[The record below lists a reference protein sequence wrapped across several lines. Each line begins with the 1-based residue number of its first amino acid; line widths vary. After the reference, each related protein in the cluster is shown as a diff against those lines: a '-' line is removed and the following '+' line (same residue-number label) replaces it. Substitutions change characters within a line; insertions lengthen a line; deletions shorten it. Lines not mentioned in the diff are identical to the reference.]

1 MFKSVM
7 TKADELRKKGYTV
20 VSFSISKDGKVTQG
34 LAVAGQVPDIESY
47 GSGYRKAT
55 ASEKKEILKHFPEEF
70 CSEEVVTVYCRM

>member
-7 TKADELRKKGYTV
+7 TTADELRKKGKIV

-34 LAVAGQVPDIESY
+34 LAVAGEVPDLERC
-47 GSGYRKAT
+47 GYRKAN
-55 ASEKKEILKHFPEEF
+55 ASEKSEILKHFPEEF

>member
-7 TKADELRKKGYTV
+7 TTADELRKKGNIV

-34 LAVAGQVPDIESY
+34 LAVAGEVPDLERC
-47 GSGYRKAT
+47 GYRKAT
-55 ASEKKEILKHFPEEF
+55 ASEKNEILKHFPEEF